1 MHFETNLLWQTHL
14 GPNLTKLQEKP
25 IIDVLESLVAQ
36 LTIILLA
43 VEVLGWGS
51 PGRAN
56 PGGQE
61 TATLPMSSWQS
72 PWVMKNTFL
81 SWGWTRRTFQS
92 FPEPHGSCWVEK
104 LEDKME
110 KFGDQKKKNLKTW
123 RKNLETRRSVGC
135 SGQQRGEANVIFQEW
150 RETQVPFQVEW
161 RTLGAETGKRN
172 GRGGVKS
179 AGESGNSSSTTEK
192 IKNLIWDFWE
202 GSFSSSTLLCIIAME
217 SGYNS
222 INGWSSLSVW
232 GSWVGLVWVATK
244 EPRPLTLTWQS
255 QEGYQCSGKSA
266 WIQLQP

>member
-14 GPNLTKLQEKP
+14 GPNLTKLQGKP

-56 PGGQE
+56 PGGQK

-110 KFGDQKKKNLKTW
+110 KFGDQKKKKFGDLKEKFGNQKVCGVF
-123 RKNLETRRSVGC
+123 RAAEGRSQRHFPGVEGDSGPFPGGMKNS
-135 SGQQRGEANVIFQEW
+135 
-150 RETQVPFQVEW
+150 
-161 RTLGAETGKRN
+161 
-172 GRGGVKS
+172 
-179 AGESGNSSSTTEK
+179 
-192 IKNLIWDFWE
+192 
-202 GSFSSSTLLCIIAME
+202 
-217 SGYNS
+217 
-222 INGWSSLSVW
+222 
-232 GSWVGLVWVATK
+232 GSWDR
-244 EPRPLTLTWQS
+244 EEEWQRWCQIS
-255 QEGYQCSGKSA
+255 WGEWK
-266 WIQLQP
+266 LQQHHRKKKKI